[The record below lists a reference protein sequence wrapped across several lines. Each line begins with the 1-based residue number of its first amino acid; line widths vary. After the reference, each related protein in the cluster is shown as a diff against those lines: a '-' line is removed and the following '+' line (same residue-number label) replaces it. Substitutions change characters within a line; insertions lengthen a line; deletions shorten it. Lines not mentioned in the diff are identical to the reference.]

1 MQLGDGTHDSRVRP
15 QAKGRAKNK
24 MSGVCVLTGTAG
36 VVGVITFTD
45 CPACDECPAC
55 TKVTGEI
62 SGLVRRLT
70 DSPLTSQLLRPR
82 SLAAPGPTILCEG
95 CRDVSHCHT
104 TQAPGEHGFHI
115 HQLGDTTNG
124 CMSTGPHFNPA
135 GKTHGAPTD
144 EERHAGDLGNITA
157 NADGVAVVD
166 LRDAQI
172 PLDGPN
178 SILGRAVVVHELAD
192 DLGKGDHSEPGTQGK
207 TSKTTGNAGARLAC
221 GVIGRA

>member
-1 MQLGDGTHDSRVRP
+1 
-15 QAKGRAKNK
+15 
-24 MSGVCVLTGTAG
+24 
-36 VVGVITFTD
+36 
-45 CPACDECPAC
+45 
-55 TKVTGEI
+55 
-62 SGLVRRLT
+62 
-70 DSPLTSQLLRPR
+70 LRC
-82 SLAAPGPTILCEG
+82 A
-95 CRDVSHCHT
+95 
-104 TQAPGEHGFHI
+104 QAPGEHGFHI

-157 NADGVAVVD
+157 NADGVAVLD

-192 DLGKGDHSEPGTQGK
+192 DLGQGDHSEPGTQGK